1 MLLWWMISSTPLRIT
16 VIYLNQSESPFNKS
30 AGHAGMNF
38 IESEHLLLESLP
50 NIVLLFTYIV
60 VLIALGLQ
68 AEELFFLLPV
78 VEGTD
83 CGHDKHSHENGK
95 ALDPRYLI

>member
-1 MLLWWMISSTPLRIT
+1 MLLL
-16 VIYLNQSESPFNKS
+16 
-30 AGHAGMNF
+30 
-38 IESEHLLLESLP
+38 
-50 NIVLLFTYIV
+50 TYIV

-83 CGHDKHSHENGK
+83 CGHDEDSHENGK

>member
-1 MLLWWMISSTPLRIT
+1 MQEW
-16 VIYLNQSESPFNKS
+16 
-30 AGHAGMNF
+30 
-38 IESEHLLLESLP
+38 IEEKREHLLLESLP

-83 CGHDKHSHENGK
+83 CGDDEHSHENGK
-95 ALDPRYLI
+95 ALDPRYLIWKFNKISLN